1 MGFVRRSPGIL
12 RRMTANFDDRRRRPR
27 LSTMILCEIRI
38 GEQPPE
44 LVRVRDLSE
53 CGLKI
58 ATERK
63 LLLGDRVRIRLPGT
77 ADWSLARVAWCARGV
92 AGLSFS
98 RAIDLPGVAGAR
110 TSDDPRHRHR
120 HLPLER
126 IAS

>member
-1 MGFVRRSPGIL
+1 MI
-12 RRMTANFDDRRRRPR
+12 ANPDDRRRRPR

-38 GEQPPE
+38 GELPPE

-53 CGLKI
+53 GGLKI

-63 LLLGDRVRIRLPGT
+63 LLLGDRLRVRLPGT
-77 ADWSLARVAWCARGV
+77 GDWSLARVAWCARGV

-110 TSDDPRHRHR
+110 SLDDPRARSR
-120 HLPLER
+120 LLPLER

>member
-1 MGFVRRSPGIL
+1 
-12 RRMTANFDDRRRRPR
+12 
-27 LSTMILCEIRI
+27 MILCEVRI

-44 LVRVRDLSE
+44 LVRVRDLNE

-63 LLLGDRVRIRLPGT
+63 LLLGDRLRVRLPGT
-77 ADWSLARVAWCARGV
+77 GEWSLARVAWCARGV
-92 AGLSFS
+92 AGLSFP

-110 TSDDPRHRHR
+110 PLDDPRPRQR
-120 HLPLER
+120 LLPLER